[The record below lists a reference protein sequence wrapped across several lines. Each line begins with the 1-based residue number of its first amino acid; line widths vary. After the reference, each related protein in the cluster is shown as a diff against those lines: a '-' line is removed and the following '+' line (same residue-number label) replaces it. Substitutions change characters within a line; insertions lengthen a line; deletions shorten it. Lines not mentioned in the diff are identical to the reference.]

1 MNNNQGKHN
10 AESLMASALLKIR
23 SDSNSQQQL
32 QQQDDGTAAA
42 ALRMAALQNR
52 HFFSSNNN
60 NNNNPSSPSPVAA
73 ALRTN
78 SLLAS
83 TFGQQLQH
91 QQHHQPSNA
100 IDVMA
105 AFQAATS
112 SGRFNGPVGPTS
124 VSLMNL
130 LSRSPNASL
139 GILAPPGPT
148 NNGGGAGGGGELGR
162 GAVNLVSDRS
172 AQSGAAAVASRPETA
187 AEKSIRREK
196 VEAALRSKPQRGR
209 KRENLSDL
217 ERLELTRTRN
227 REHAK
232 STRLRKKQRYQELL
246 DCEEKLKEIEETD
259 DLNDGRRIS
268 VIKFLQIRESLMRTF
283 PTKSERS
290 SPERS
295 EAENFG
301 DAFSNVIPNLSEF
314 VFQNTAKS
322 AGNQLE
328 GMAGLK
334 QFDEQ
339 LASRI
344 QRIFGSSMLESLQFT
359 VQGGENAIALSGDNK
374 GFAIIELTI
383 ASHHLVKGIHY
394 FEFADGSVEIKAASW
409 TRMDDALDVTFERL
423 NAQVSHPSVVSL
435 DPAAGDGQ
443 QQHRHPPSLSSIQ
456 EKSAD
461 YDCSGPGMSI

>member
-1 MNNNQGKHN
+1 MNNTQGKHS

-23 SDSNSQQQL
+23 SDANSQ

-42 ALRMAALQNR
+42 ALRIAALQNR
-52 HFFSSNNN
+52 HFLSNN

-73 ALRTN
+73 TLRTN

-83 TFGQQLQH
+83 TFGQQRQH
-91 QQHHQPSNA
+91 QSHQPSNA
-100 IDVMA
+100 IDVMT
-105 AFQAATS
+105 AFQAAAG
-112 SGRFNGPVGPTS
+112 SGRFSGPVGPSS

-139 GILAPPGPT
+139 GILAPPMQSS
-148 NNGGGAGGGGELGR
+148 NGGGGAEIGR
-162 GAVNLVSDRS
+162 GVVNLASDRS
-172 AQSGAAAVASRPETA
+172 VPSGAAGAVACRPETA
-187 AEKSIRREK
+187 AEKNIRREK

-246 DCEEKLKEIEETD
+246 DCEEKLKEIEEVD
-259 DLNDGRRIS
+259 DLNEGRKSS
-268 VIKFLQIRESLMRTF
+268 VMNFLQIRESLMRAF
-283 PTKSERS
+283 STKSEHA

-301 DAFSNVIPNLSEF
+301 DAFGNVIANLSEF
-314 VFQNTAKS
+314 VFQNNAK
-322 AGNQLE
+322 AARNQLL
-328 GMAGLK
+328 GMEGLK

-339 LASRI
+339 FALRI
-344 QRIFGSSMLESLQFT
+344 QSLFGSTILESLQFT

-383 ASHHLVKGIHY
+383 AGHHLVKGIHY
-394 FEFADGSVEIKAASW
+394 FEFADGSAEIKAASW
-409 TRMDDALDVTFERL
+409 TPLDDALDVTFERL

-443 QQHRHPPSLSSIQ
+443 QQQQLHQHPPSLSSIQ